1 MEMVV
6 KVEVV
11 VNRGG
16 EVVKVVWTEEVV
28 VKVNRG
34 SGDGGGGDGGG
45 DGQWR

>member
-1 MEMVV
+1 MKVEVM

-34 SGDGGGGDGGG
+34 GDGG
-45 DGQWR
+45 Q

>member
-1 MEMVV
+1 M

-34 SGDGGGGDGGG
+34 GDGG
-45 DGQWR
+45 Q

>member
-11 VNRGG
+11 VNRGD

-28 VKVNRG
+28 KVNRG
-34 SGDGGGGDGGG
+34 SGGG
-45 DGQWR
+45 Q